1 VKGKEIAKKFNEKS
15 FICNETGHQAKN
27 YRNRAQQRNPKQ
39 KKDCSNQNHQG
50 QSPYKWSFGNKLVYY
65 YF

>member
-1 VKGKEIAKKFNEKS
+1 MKGKEIAKKFNEKS

-39 KKDCSNQNHQG
+39 KKGLLKSK
-50 QSPYKWSFGNKLVYY
+50 SPRSITL
-65 YF
+65 